1 MAFDRQ
7 AFGIQG
13 DKMKR
18 MGMGLVGLA
27 LCGGGAQAAGFAL
40 YEHSASAL
48 GNAFAGQAVVAR
60 DASTIFANPAG
71 LTEVVGGQA
80 VAGGQLI
87 SSSVRFDDGN
97 PATANGGDGGDLTL
111 VPSVYYAMDLTP
123 KVKLGVG
130 VFAPFGLKTEYD
142 SGWVGSTVATLSDMK
157 TVNLNP
163 SLAWKVNPRLSLG
176 FGIDYQYVEA
186 TLAKEPVPGVVRTTM
201 KGDDASWGYNL
212 GLLYRLDDA
221 TQLAMSY
228 RSAVAHRLEGEV
240 SGNAPGLPL
249 AIFADATLP
258 DMASLAVQR
267 RLDRRWSLVAD
278 ATWTG
283 WSHFDQLDIRMAANG
298 APLPGGLD
306 IYDWEDAWRVGIGAE
321 YRYNDAWTW
330 RFGLAYDQ
338 TPIADAAHR
347 KPRIPDSDRV
357 SIAFGGRYAFSRQTQ
372 VDFGYMHI
380 FFSDS
385 SIAAPSAPVGD
396 FKGYADILGA
406 QLNYSY

>member
-1 MAFDRQ
+1 
-7 AFGIQG
+7 
-13 DKMKR
+13 MKR
-18 MGMGLVGLA
+18 MGMALAGLM
-27 LCGGGAQAAGFAL
+27 LCGGVQAAGFAL
-40 YEHSASAL
+40 YEHSAGAL
-48 GNAFAGQAVVAR
+48 GNAFAGQAVAAR

-71 LTEVVGGQA
+71 LTEVVGRQA

-87 SSSVRFDDGN
+87 ASSVRFDDGN
-97 PATANGGDGGDLTL
+97 PATANGGDGGDLSL

-123 KVKLGVG
+123 TVKLGLG

-163 SLAWKVNPRLSLG
+163 TLAWKASPNLSLG
-176 FGIDYQYVEA
+176 LGIDYQFVEA
-186 TLAKEPVPGVVRTTM
+186 TLSKEPVSAVVRTTM

-212 GLLYRLDDA
+212 GLLYRLGDA
-221 TQLAMSY
+221 TQLALSY
-228 RSAVAHRLEGEV
+228 RSAVKHRLEGEV

-249 AIFADATLP
+249 AIFAEATLP
-258 DMASLAVQR
+258 DMASLAVRQGVGE
-267 RLDRRWSLVAD
+267 RWTVLAD

-283 WSHFDQLDIRMAANG
+283 WSAFDKLDIRIAANG

-306 IYDWEDAWRVGIGAE
+306 IYDWNDAWRFGIGAE
-321 YRYNDAWTW
+321 YRQSDAWTW

-338 TPIADAAHR
+338 TPIPDAAHR

-357 SIAFGGRYAFSRQTQ
+357 SVALGGRYTISRQTQ
-372 VDFGYMHI
+372 VDVGYMHI